1 MVVVIEKL
9 RLQNKLVVT
18 TTSPLKDAKNTAQA
32 IYTIAF
38 LNNLTFTMY
47 LKHKAEDNTKQ
58 KKKQEFLCAVC
69 SEDCILQIIQ
79 LRKNGKI
86 RRSDIHSDM
95 SAFKFL
101 KIEPF
106 NTIFP

>member
-58 KKKQEFLCAVC
+58 KKNRNFFALYA
-69 SEDCILQIIQ
+69 
-79 LRKNGKI
+79 
-86 RRSDIHSDM
+86 
-95 SAFKFL
+95 L
-101 KIEPF
+101 KIVFCKSYSYEKMAK
-106 NTIFP
+106 